1 MSGQHSGQ
9 APHLSCSECQER
21 LQDYLDHG
29 LERRESMQVYL
40 HVREC
45 ADCAAELA
53 TLESLVA
60 QLDGLLERDVPE
72 DFDARILASIPYESY
87 RAMASLRAPRVP
99 VFLEREA
106 LPSWLTHPAVRL
118 GGLAVTAAIVA
129 ARLGGVAGDPILA
142 IAAMSA
148 TPQALVWLQTAARNV
163 ARAVGEAR
171 EGA

>member
-1 MSGQHSGQ
+1 
-9 APHLSCSECQER
+9 
-21 LQDYLDHG
+21 
-29 LERRESMQVYL
+29 MQVYL

-72 DFDARILASIPYESY
+72 DFDARVLASIPYDSY
-87 RAMASLRAPRVP
+87 KAMASLRAPRVP

-106 LPSWLTHPAVRL
+106 LPAWLTHPAVRL
-118 GGLAVTAAIVA
+118 GGLTVAVA
-129 ARLGGVAGDPILA
+129 AVAGRLGGVVGDPFLVV
-142 IAAMSA
+142 AAVGA
-148 TPQALVWLQTAARNV
+148 TPQGLVWLQAAARNV